1 MLRQRACRLEV
12 SRFAHNRALHYLARA
27 REYRLS
33 DLLRQ
38 QLTHVVEG
46 YLGRCDEEAARGGSS
61 GCANSIAPR
70 VSGRDCG
77 RD

>member
-1 MLRQRACRLEV
+1 MLRSRTRRLEV

-38 QLTHVVEG
+38 QLTQVVEG
-46 YLGRCDEEAARGGSS
+46 YFGRCDEDAARRG
-61 GCANSIAPR
+61 IEWMR
-70 VSGRDCG
+70 RQYRDKG
-77 RD
+77 QRPPF